1 MNSLDFSG
9 LFQAVKHVEKRRL
22 VVANGIDVHS
32 LEAVAIAAKM
42 GIVTV
47 TITGNPTLI
56 HESCH
61 ALSLSED
68 LYQIVPAENET
79 AAVAAAVA
87 MARNGTANLIMKGM
101 ISTDLF
107 MKAIL
112 NKELGLLE
120 KGSLLTHLTMM
131 INPNYHKPLL
141 LSDVA
146 IIPLPALEQKI
157 QICRY
162 LIETA
167 HRLGIHRPKVAFIA
181 ATEKVIEKMPATT
194 DAFVLKQMW
203 EQGLFAESACDGPMA
218 LDVAIDHEAAQ
229 IKNIASEVAGDAD
242 CLLFPNIESGN
253 VFYKVNTK
261 LCQSKTAA
269 IVVGTKVPTV
279 LSSRGD
285 DTDTKLNSIALAALL
300 G

>member
-9 LFQAVKHVEKRRL
+9 LFEAVKHVEKRRL
-22 VVANGIDVHS
+22 VVANGIDSHS
-32 LEAVAIAAKM
+32 LEAVAMAVKM
-42 GIVTV
+42 GIVSV
-47 TITGNPTLI
+47 TITGDSALI
-56 HESCH
+56 KESCN

-68 LYQIVPAENET
+68 LYQIVPSQTETEAVT
-79 AAVAAAVA
+79 AAVAL
-87 MARNGTANLIMKGM
+87 ARSGAANLIMKGM

-112 NKELGLLE
+112 NKEQGLLE

-141 LSDVA
+141 VSDVA
-146 IIPLPALEQKI
+146 IIPLPVLEQKV

-167 HRLGIHRPKVAFIA
+167 HRLGINRPKVAFIA

-194 DAFVLKQMW
+194 DAFALKQMW

-218 LDVAIDHEAAQ
+218 LDVAIDREAAL
-229 IKNIASEVAGDAD
+229 IKNIVSEVAGDAD
-242 CLLFPNIESGN
+242 CLLFPNIEAGN

-285 DTDTKLNSIALAALL
+285 DTETKLNSIALAALL